1 MFGPG
6 SLTWRVN
13 GEAVLL
19 LGGGRA
25 LILQVAHPKVAAGVA
40 EFSGYREDPWG
51 RLYRTLEVTLRIA
64 FGDSETSRAA
74 SEGLRRIHE
83 RVAGTDDRRE
93 PYRALDPDLL
103 LWVHATLIDTSL
115 TIYERYVGELT
126 PRAQSLYYEEM
137 KTLGEAYS
145 IPRDAMP
152 ADHAA
157 FRRYWASMLADGL
170 RVTEATR
177 EVATRSCDPICPG
190 RLAGNRGDQAGHR
203 GNAPR
208 TPARRDGARL
218 GTRTRAPA
226 RGLAARDPSPDARP
240 AGPLSP
246 LPPALAPGSSGRPD
260 SLPSPVPGMPRAT
273 AGSPAPSPC
282 AGGGGSRPP
291 R

>member
-6 SLTWRVN
+6 SLSWRIN

-40 EFSGYREDPWG
+40 EFSDYRQNPWG
-51 RLYRTLEVTLRIA
+51 RLYRTLEVTLKIV

-74 SEGLRRIHE
+74 SARLRRVHR
-83 RVAGTDDRRE
+83 RVDGADDRGE

-115 TIYERYVGELT
+115 TIYERYVATLT
-126 PRAQSLYYEEM
+126 PRERCLYYEEM
-137 KTLGEAYS
+137 KMLGEAYS

-170 RVTEATR
+170 RVTATTH
-177 EVATRSCDPICPG
+177 EVAGAIMRPNLPRVAWPAIEAIRLVTAGTLPQSLRDELELDWGPG
-190 RLAGNRGDQAGHR
+190 RERLLTASQLAI
-203 GNAPR
+203 
-208 TPARRDGARL
+208 RRL
-218 GTRTRAPA
+218 M
-226 RGLAARDPSPDARP
+226 
-240 AGPLSP
+240 
-246 LPPALAPGSSGRPD
+246 PALPALLRRFPQA
-260 SLPSPVPGMPRAT
+260 RAGLLR
-273 AGSPAPSPC
+273 AA
-282 AGGGGSRPP
+282 
-291 R
+291 

>member
-40 EFSGYREDPWG
+40 EFSDYRQDPWG
-51 RLYRTLEVTLRIA
+51 RLYRTLEVTLKIA
-64 FGDSETSRAA
+64 FGDAETSRAA
-74 SEGLRRIHE
+74 SEGLRRAHQ
-83 RVAGTDDRRE
+83 RVAGADDRGE

-115 TIYERYVGELT
+115 TIYERYVAALT
-126 PRAQSLYYEEM
+126 PRERSLYYEEM

-170 RVTEATR
+170 RVNETTHDVAAAILRPGLPRLAWPAIEAIRLVTAGTLPESLR
-177 EVATRSCDPICPG
+177 DQLELDWGPG
-190 RLAGNRGDQAGHR
+190 RERLLGASQLAI
-203 GNAPR
+203 
-208 TPARRDGARL
+208 RRL
-218 GTRTRAPA
+218 M
-226 RGLAARDPSPDARP
+226 
-240 AGPLSP
+240 
-246 LPPALAPGSSGRPD
+246 PALPALLRRFPQA
-260 SLPSPVPGMPRAT
+260 RAGLLR
-273 AGSPAPSPC
+273 AA
-282 AGGGGSRPP
+282 
-291 R
+291 